1 MKEKLEGL
9 EKRISAV
16 LSTLDGILEDYFEQD
31 KEVLPAEN
39 VVEAIRLNLYNAWDE
54 MDAARDEIKFLLTG
68 EKPEIISEPVPPIS
82 AETFRAILRNI
93 TQETIQDANQAALFF
108 LEQINGVTDKKEAP
122 AINGV
127 FMAALLIEY
136 GKLTAN
142 KKELGRAADPEEK
155 EVNQTGNQRTSK
167 TE

>member
-1 MKEKLEGL
+1 MKEKLDEM

-68 EKPEIISEPVPPIS
+68 EKPEIISEPVPPIN
-82 AETFRAILRNI
+82 AETFRAILRNM
-93 TQETIQDANQAALFF
+93 TQENIQEANRAALFF
-108 LEQINGVTDKKEAP
+108 LERVNSVTDKKEAP
-122 AINGV
+122 AISGV

-136 GKLTAN
+136 GKLKAG
-142 KKELGRAADPEEK
+142 KKEPGRAADPEEK